1 MGSVPVKLLYETSGE
16 SNIFKVKR
24 LSTTNVSTSKTR
36 FLYHCT
42 PLTKLLIS
50 YDQLYVMRV
59 SLDPL
64 IQRQILVVSLAGIS
78 SGWGVQRGWGGD
90 TKGSSE
96 RVHNAL
102 HIALSALRRYGP
114 PHRSASPR
122 PHRPQVWSWRDMPRN
137 ATTIFSDWITS
148 KVVCGERGWS

>member
-78 SGWGVQRGWGGD
+78 SG
-90 TKGSSE
+90 
-96 RVHNAL
+96 
-102 HIALSALRRYGP
+102 
-114 PHRSASPR
+114 
-122 PHRPQVWSWRDMPRN
+122 
-137 ATTIFSDWITS
+137 
-148 KVVCGERGWS
+148 